1 MSIDGELTTRVIRD
15 ANSLRILTAE
25 WTQLW
30 ERCGRLTTFQRPEWL
45 LPWVEVFQP
54 HKLCAVEVR
63 HRDGQL
69 RALAPMFCYERHG
82 EQVLAPLGAGIS
94 DYVDWLIE
102 PQEATETLLKIFA
115 CLEDSREAWEVL
127 DLPDVPAVSALIGHQ
142 DLLLLRQVSQQVC
155 PVLQLPD
162 CVSDLRVVIPERQRK
177 NLRTARN
184 RIHRAGRAQ
193 IEIATQ
199 HTLPEFVNALL
210 QLHST
215 RWHRFGMP
223 GVLSDER
230 VQRFHERSA
239 PALLRA
245 GVLRFYGLRL
255 DGELIAVLHTLCERD
270 TVYCYLQGFDP
281 NYSFVSPGMQ
291 IIAAVIEDAIR
302 EGKRVVDFLRGSEAY
317 KYSWGARD
325 RLTSHLQVSRE
336 DVARQLCRRK
346 AA

>member
-1 MSIDGELTTRVIRD
+1 MPIIGELTTRVIRD
-15 ANSLRILTAE
+15 ANSLRVLTPE

-63 HRDGQL
+63 RRDGQL
-69 RALAPMFCYERHG
+69 CALAPMFCYERHG
-82 EQVLAPLGAGIS
+82 EQVLAPFGAGIS

-102 PQEATETLLKIFA
+102 PQGAGETLLKILA
-115 CLEDSREAWEVL
+115 CLEDSREGWEVL
-127 DLPDVPAVSALIGHQ
+127 DLPDVSADSALTEHR
-142 DLLLLRQVSQQVC
+142 DLLWLRQVSHQVC
-155 PVLQLPD
+155 PALQLPD
-162 CVSDLRVVIPERQRK
+162 CVSDLRAVIPERQRK

-184 RIHRAGRAQ
+184 RIQRAGRAQ

-199 HTLPEFVNALL
+199 QTLPEFMNALL

-215 RWHRFGMP
+215 RWHHFGMP

-230 VQRFHERSA
+230 VQKFHERSA
-239 PALLRA
+239 PELLRA

-255 DGELIAVLHTLCERD
+255 DRELIAVLHTLCERD
-270 TVYCYLQGFDP
+270 TIYCYLQGFDP

-291 IIAAVIEDAIR
+291 IIAAVIEDAIKQR
-302 EGKRVVDFLRGSEAY
+302 KRVVDFLRGSEAY

-325 RLTSHLQVSRE
+325 RLTSHVQISRK
-336 DVARQLCRRK
+336 DVARQLCARE